1 MIPLSHHLITLSHE
15 EICQIKYNLIIY
27 TLRHHHDIRR
37 LPKLLINDKTFV
49 IAELQSA
56 TQLFIKLYKHK
67 TAQVELEV

>member
-1 MIPLSHHLITLSHE
+1 MTS
-15 EICQIKYNLIIY
+15 
-27 TLRHHHDIRR
+27 LRHHHDIRR

-56 TQLFIKLYKHK
+56 SQLFIKLYKHK